1 MENKCRLGYSKFF
14 RGLIAVR
21 QPDEIIELVE
31 KYKANL
37 EAQES
42 NYFDIVIRSDGLVSY
57 EELLRMPV
65 DSIALFVARLNNYRE
80 EMDTAR
86 KQKMNRM

>member
-1 MENKCRLGYSKFF
+1 MENKCRFGYGKFF

-21 QPDEIIELVE
+21 QPEEIIKLVE
-31 KYKANL
+31 KYKASL

-65 DSIALFVARLNNYRE
+65 DSIALFVSRLNNYRE

-86 KQKMNRM
+86 KQKMGRM